1 MSNILFLALS
11 LVLLGL
17 SALFSGLTLGLLSLS
32 VFELKRKADLGSTEA
47 KLVYP
52 IRSKGNELLV
62 ALLVGNV
69 VVNAALTI
77 ALDSFLPGDTVLS
90 AVVAVVLATALITF
104 FGEILPQAFLKKNG
118 LTFGARLSP
127 YIMIYLKLM
136 TPISRT
142 IGRMLDKTVGTDTPD
157 IYSTDELVKILEEHE
172 QSEDSDIEAD
182 EIAIVR
188 NAMNFGDKLVH
199 DVMTP
204 KSVVTAIDK
213 DETVSAVV
221 LKELHE
227 SGHSRFP
234 VYDETIDNIVGLL
247 YLRDLVD
254 TKKHSKTV
262 KEAMSKDVYFVNDS
276 QALDHALNAFIR
288 TKTHLF
294 IVVNEFKEVTGIIT
308 IEDIIEEIMGREII
322 DEFDRYDDM
331 REVAAL
337 HATKTKRA
345 SRIVGPGRPELD
357 DDA

>member
-1 MSNILFLALS
+1 MSSLLLLLLG

-32 VFELKRKADLGSTEA
+32 AFELKRKADLGHAEA

-52 IRSKGNELLV
+52 IRALGNELLV

-69 VVNAALTI
+69 IVNAALTVV
-77 ALDSFLPGDTVLS
+77 LDNVLPGGTVVSGVVTVAVATVL
-90 AVVAVVLATALITF
+90 ITL

-127 YIMIYLKLM
+127 YITMYLKLM
-136 TPISRT
+136 SPLSRT
-142 IGRMLDKTVGTDTPD
+142 IGRILDRTVGKDTPD

-172 QSEDSDIEAD
+172 KSDDSDIEAD

-188 NAMNFGDKLVH
+188 NAINFGDKLVH

-204 KSVVTAIDK
+204 KSVVTAIDM
-213 DETVSAVV
+213 EEVISPEV
-221 LKELHE
+221 LKELHD

-234 VYDETIDNIVGLL
+234 VYDESLDNIIGIL

-254 TKKHSKTV
+254 TNKHSKTV
-262 KEAMSKDVYFVNDS
+262 KEAMVKDVYFVNES

-288 TKTHLF
+288 TKRHLF
-294 IVVNEFKEVTGIIT
+294 VVINEFKEMTGIIT
-308 IEDIIEEIMGREII
+308 IEDIIEEIMGREIV
-322 DEFDRYDDM
+322 DEFDKYDDM
-331 REVAAL
+331 REVASLQA
-337 HATKTKRA
+337 AKTKRS
-345 SRIVGPGRPELD
+345 SRIVGPGRPSLD
-357 DDA
+357 D

>member
-11 LVLLGL
+11 LLLLGF

-32 VFELKRKADLGSTEA
+32 AFELKRKADLGNSEA

-69 VVNAALTI
+69 IVNSALTI
-77 ALDSFLPGDTVLS
+77 VLDSFLPGETVLS
-90 AVVAVVLATALITF
+90 AVVAVAVATVLITF
-104 FGEILPQAFLKKNG
+104 FGEIIPQAFLKKNG

-127 YIMIYLKLM
+127 YIMIYLKIM
-136 TPISRT
+136 APISRT
-142 IGRMLDKTVGTDTPD
+142 IGQVLDKTVGKDTPD

-172 QSEDSDIEAD
+172 KSDDSDIEAD
-182 EIAIVR
+182 EIEIVR
-188 NAMNFGDKLVH
+188 NAINFGDKLVY

-204 KSVVTAIDK
+204 KSVVTAIDCT
-213 DETVSAVV
+213 ETVSPQV
-221 LKELHE
+221 LKELHD

-234 VYDETIDNIVGLL
+234 VYQDSLDNIVGVL

-254 TKKHSKTV
+254 TNKHSKTV
-262 KEAMSKDVYFVNDS
+262 GQAMMKEVYFVNES

-288 TKTHLF
+288 THRHLF
-294 IVVNEFKEVTGIIT
+294 VVINEFKEVTGIIT

-322 DEFDRYDDM
+322 DEFDRFDDM
-331 REVAAL
+331 REVASLNAVK
-337 HATKTKRA
+337 AKRN
-345 SRIVGPGRPELD
+345 SRIVGPGRPTLD
-357 DDA
+357 

>member
-11 LVLLGL
+11 LTLLGL

-32 VFELKRKADLGSTEA
+32 SFELKRKADLGNTEA

-69 VVNAALTI
+69 IVNSGLTI
-77 ALDSFLPGDTVLS
+77 VLDSILPGDSITS
-90 AVVAVVLATALITF
+90 AVLALVLATILITF

-118 LTFGARLSP
+118 LKFGAMLSP
-127 YIMIYLKLM
+127 YISVYLKI
-136 TPISRT
+136 TSPISRN
-142 IGRMLDKTVGTDTPD
+142 IGRLLDKTVGKDVPA
-157 IYSTDELVKILEEHE
+157 IYSNDELIKILEEHE
-172 QSEDSDIEAD
+172 ASDDSTIEAD

-188 NAMNFGDKLVH
+188 NAINFGDRLVH

-213 DETVSAVV
+213 DEILSPAV
-221 LKELHE
+221 LSDLHA

-234 VYDETIDNIVGLL
+234 VYDETMDNIIGIL

-254 TKKHSKTV
+254 ARKHSKTV
-262 KEAMSKDVYFVNDS
+262 KEAMSREVYFVNDS
-276 QALDHALNAFIR
+276 QVLDHALNAFIR
-288 TKTHLF
+288 TKRHLF
-294 IVVNEFKEVTGIIT
+294 IVINEFKEMTGIIT
-308 IEDIIEEIMGREII
+308 IEDIIEEIMGREIV
-322 DEFDRYDDM
+322 DEFDKYDDM
-331 REVAAL
+331 REVASL
-337 HATKTKRA
+337 HASKIKQK

-357 DDA
+357 